1 MTDVVQDFN
10 ELYDKIENKYKLK
23 YTFDCATN
31 NNNERILFG
40 AIQERKSYLC
50 CALNEQLNCVMHKCV
65 PVIFGTRLD
74 KQFRETDDIDANN
87 NINGTFMLDGRFLSF
102 PNIMMNNNVLVH
114 NFYDKLYAKHCK
126 RMFLYGNVDQEKH
139 INRAIQLV
147 YDKQND
153 VLFARDVYASD
164 YVVTEDLNSVLETY
178 LANSGKWKPLDF
190 LFEYNTLHKQ
200 QLVEHIKIIMN
211 HDINYSIDSLAN
223 KIVYKHAYLIEL
235 LLTSTIL
242 QNYQRVL
249 DKTADD
255 DAYTVANKR
264 RKIQSVLYNKE
275 SKKIVDCIVNGRLI
289 YCVSKTFSKQR
300 KVFPNQQD
308 NSSNNNIEISLP
320 VLKYRV
326 GNEVARITND
336 SMRQKMLKQKKDF
349 VKFIGSF
356 FHGEM
361 TVAGKKFFLCRN
373 ACLPNVNF
381 EMVAQKF
388 QYLLKHNLVEFVND
402 LNDVQDD
409 SLLIAF
415 NDRPTNLKCLKLNTS
430 FIVYTMKRNM
440 APIELKITDRIL
452 YVNHHEGMIC
462 IKKKLRVNNEADIN
476 VLLTPYEYHYKHSIY
491 YNSIIQCTIVENDDV
506 KSLMSKLEQYYYC
519 NFIHL
524 FHTTPVP
531 KLIVSL
537 TNLKNA
543 MPVFEYKENS
553 CVSGLPNGYSVAVNK
568 SILLN
573 NKMFKLWTLVRD
585 NKLMTA
591 EDPYIPHIA
600 LPICLYNNKVNKLK
614 GKLVVGPKQSCLVK
628 FTNSSDKNYV
638 ALDDG
643 LVLYM
648 AGVLVSNAK
657 INWVYDGR
665 RYKIETCTNGNFN
678 VYKVYV
684 YFRQIKNQKI
694 EKLDASMVVSG
705 DNVML
710 KIVIVTSTNDLEG
723 IKICGIHGQK
733 GVFNGGED
741 LTEWMAEDGTHAQ
754 ICLSPVSFLS
764 RQSNFDK
771 IERKYVV
778 RGGNHDDPH
787 AKRYP
792 IFNIPYML
800 FNNTPD
806 NIFKEFIKT
815 NHTGHEKVEGTRFDQ
830 WTKNQSFV
838 GNRMSESLHWMRGG
852 SNLPQNCGEFNVMS
866 SLLMCNNTIMKN

>member
-336 SMRQKMLKQKKDF
+336 SMRQKMLKQKK
-349 VKFIGSF
+349 
-356 FHGEM
+356 
-361 TVAGKKFFLCRN
+361 
-373 ACLPNVNF
+373 
-381 EMVAQKF
+381 
-388 QYLLKHNLVEFVND
+388 
-402 LNDVQDD
+402 
-409 SLLIAF
+409 
-415 NDRPTNLKCLKLNTS
+415 
-430 FIVYTMKRNM
+430 
-440 APIELKITDRIL
+440 IL
-452 YVNHHEGMIC
+452 
-462 IKKKLRVNNEADIN
+462 
-476 VLLTPYEYHYKHSIY
+476 
-491 YNSIIQCTIVENDDV
+491 
-506 KSLMSKLEQYYYC
+506 
-519 NFIHL
+519 
-524 FHTTPVP
+524 
-531 KLIVSL
+531 
-537 TNLKNA
+537 
-543 MPVFEYKENS
+543 
-553 CVSGLPNGYSVAVNK
+553 
-568 SILLN
+568 
-573 NKMFKLWTLVRD
+573 
-585 NKLMTA
+585 
-591 EDPYIPHIA
+591 
-600 LPICLYNNKVNKLK
+600 
-614 GKLVVGPKQSCLVK
+614 
-628 FTNSSDKNYV
+628 
-638 ALDDG
+638 
-643 LVLYM
+643 
-648 AGVLVSNAK
+648 
-657 INWVYDGR
+657 
-665 RYKIETCTNGNFN
+665 
-678 VYKVYV
+678 
-684 YFRQIKNQKI
+684 
-694 EKLDASMVVSG
+694 
-705 DNVML
+705 
-710 KIVIVTSTNDLEG
+710 
-723 IKICGIHGQK
+723 
-733 GVFNGGED
+733 
-741 LTEWMAEDGTHAQ
+741 
-754 ICLSPVSFLS
+754 
-764 RQSNFDK
+764 
-771 IERKYVV
+771 
-778 RGGNHDDPH
+778 
-787 AKRYP
+787 
-792 IFNIPYML
+792 
-800 FNNTPD
+800 
-806 NIFKEFIKT
+806 
-815 NHTGHEKVEGTRFDQ
+815 
-830 WTKNQSFV
+830 
-838 GNRMSESLHWMRGG
+838 
-852 SNLPQNCGEFNVMS
+852 
-866 SLLMCNNTIMKN
+866 